1 LANAADLV
9 AELAQIDDPAVLRGR
24 LRAHRG
30 IPGLGQAYFEALA
43 GALGADPDRATALG
57 RHWKAFRDFAD
68 DAGWV
73 YRGRAAI
80 EHLQGNYVRSAA
92 SFALAGNSARDP
104 IHQLSFKIGRVDALA
119 RSGQV
124 DQAVAE
130 GLEIAGGLE
139 KLHQP
144 LIAARV
150 YLSLGNTLL
159 WQERFSEAIVHLKQ
173 ARQALSHGGN
183 PTDLASA
190 ALSLST
196 ANLYAGSLKES
207 RRLATEARASFLE
220 FELSRYADL
229 ASVNLAHVSMLEGR
243 PDQALDLLLELS
255 ARNTEDSTDGVRLR
269 EYLGDSY
276 ARLNMWTE
284 ALDSYESAFAHA
296 RMLPPVN
303 VADCIFGIGQALAAE
318 GDRAGARSKLRQAHR
333 RFVALGSQSWA
344 ALCLAGVSKSYLEE
358 GKRGLARTNARQAY
372 DLAKASGAPFARLQ
386 SALVLAEAQT
396 RFAERDDQ
404 LFAEIRL
411 LVKRHGYISEAWR
424 TEYLDGLL
432 QAGKARLA
440 CFRRMF
446 QEVLRGRLL
455 TTSIAARSG
464 FLRDKQIALRDYIL
478 ELVAVP
484 APARV
489 QEALRIVQQSRA
501 VALLDE
507 IATARTGLDDSTMD
521 RIEELR
527 AELNEIEAS
536 EASQDGARRV
546 RASSSHLAALQRKWS
561 EATRT
566 LVTQLEAIAPPG
578 PSDACTVLVE
588 ADPSLLALQGGRCT
602 PLQLT
607 VGDLR
612 KEMRWLEFE
621 LMAPLTN
628 RDADPE
634 GALQALRA
642 LGEKILDP
650 WLPTD
655 RRASVLSPDG
665 HLWRVPWQACAAVKN
680 MDLELVLAMH
690 PSCRIPVEIPV
701 LGQKARVAVWASRSE
716 DLPFIEDEV
725 ARITTYFPDA
735 EVCWTGKEVRS
746 TMTGHF
752 DLIHIAAHASH
763 CNSNPMFSFF
773 ELSGER
779 ICATEVAHAPFSA
792 GVCILSACE
801 TGSLSF
807 DRKDEPDGLARAF
820 LARGASAVV
829 GSAWRLDDE
838 AASLMMEEIYSN
850 FSRYWRIMDAVRAAR
865 KVGRN
870 KWEHPYFW
878 APLVVFGGYGK

>member
-1 LANAADLV
+1 V
-9 AELAQIDDPAVLRGR
+9 
-24 LRAHRG
+24 
-30 IPGLGQAYFEALA
+30 
-43 GALGADPDRATALG
+43 
-57 RHWKAFRDFAD
+57 
-68 DAGWV
+68 
-73 YRGRAAI
+73 
-80 EHLQGNYVRSAA
+80 
-92 SFALAGNSARDP
+92 
-104 IHQLSFKIGRVDALA
+104 HQLSFQVGRIDALA
-119 RSGQV
+119 RSGRV

-130 GLEIAGGLE
+130 GS
-139 KLHQP
+139 KLADALQALDQP
-144 LIAARV
+144 MVAARV

-159 WQERFSEAIVHLKQ
+159 WQERFTEAMTYLKQ
-173 ARQALSHGGN
+173 ARLALSHGGS

-207 RRLATEARASFLE
+207 RRLASEARARFLE

-229 ASVNLAHVSMLEGR
+229 AAVNLAHVSMLEGR

-255 ARNTEDSTDGVRLR
+255 GRNSDDSTDGVRLR

-318 GDRAGARSKLRQAHR
+318 GDRTGARSKLRQAYR
-333 RFVALGSQSWA
+333 RFTALGSIPWA
-344 ALCLAGVSKSYLEE
+344 SLCLASVSRSYLEE
-358 GKRGLARTNARQAY
+358 GKVGLARTNARQAY
-372 DLAKASGAPFARLQ
+372 EIAKTSGAPFARLQ
-386 SALVLAEAQT
+386 SAMALAEALAQT
-396 RFAERDDQ
+396 KQRDDA
-404 LFAEIRL
+404 LFDEIRQ

-424 TEYLDGLL
+424 IEYLHGLL
-432 QAGKARLA
+432 SVGQARLA
-440 CFRRMF
+440 AFRRMF

-478 ELVAVP
+478 ELVSVP
-484 APARV
+484 KPARV
-489 QEALRIVQQSRA
+489 KEALRVVEQSRA

-507 IATARTGLDDSTMD
+507 IATARTGLDEGTIA

-527 AELNEIEAS
+527 AELNEVEAS

-561 EATRT
+561 EATRS
-566 LVTQLEAIAPPG
+566 LVTQLDSIRPPNSADG
-578 PSDACTVLVE
+578 CAVLVE
-588 ADPSLLALQGGRCT
+588 ADPSLLALQGGKCT
-602 PLQLT
+602 SLDLT
-607 VGDLR
+607 VASLR

-621 LMAPLTN
+621 LMSPLTN

-634 GALQALRA
+634 GALSALRSLA
-642 LGEKILDP
+642 SKILDP
-650 WLPTD
+650 WLPKD
-655 RRASVLSPDG
+655 RNVTVLSPDG
-665 HLWRVPWQACAAVKN
+665 HLWRVPWQACAAVGN
-680 MDLELVLAMH
+680 MDSEIVLAMH
-690 PSCRIPVEIPV
+690 PSCRCPVEIPV
-701 LGQKARVAVWASRSE
+701 LGKKARVAVWASRSE

-725 ARITTYFPDA
+725 NRITTYFPEA
-735 EVCWTGKEVRS
+735 EVCWSAKEVRS

-779 ICATEVAHAPFSA
+779 VYATEVAQAPFSA
-792 GVCILSACE
+792 GACILSACE

-850 FSRYWRIMDAVRAAR
+850 FSRYWRIMDAVRSAR
-865 KVGRN
+865 KVGRS